1 MSSLTKH
8 LAHLTTSAET
18 MESIDN
24 STLTTHPQP
33 AAETKGKCHDCV
45 QKGNIN
51 CSHCFIC
58 GQSGHR
64 AIGCLQRK
72 LLGNGKRSLERGSL

>member
-8 LAHLTTSAET
+8 LAHPTTSAET

-24 STLTTHPQP
+24 STPTTRPQP
-33 AAETKGKCHDCV
+33 TAETKGKCRDCV

-58 GQSGHR
+58 GQAGHR
-64 AIGCLQRK
+64 AIGCLQCK
-72 LLGNGKRSLERGSL
+72 LLGKRSLEIGSL